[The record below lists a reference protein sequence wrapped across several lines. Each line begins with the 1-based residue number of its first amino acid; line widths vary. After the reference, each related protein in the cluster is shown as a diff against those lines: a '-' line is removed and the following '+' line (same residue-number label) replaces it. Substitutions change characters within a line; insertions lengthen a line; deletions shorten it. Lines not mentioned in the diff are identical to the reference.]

1 MHRLRLLLLALFAMG
16 AREAIAQDVS
26 GAPGPCATP
35 AAIAITGNARVS
47 DATIH
52 ATTGLQAGATY
63 GYRDVQRAIELL
75 FATGQFE
82 DVKVDCSLDDNSRA
96 TLIISVKE
104 RPVLTGFTITG
115 VNRVS
120 EKDVR
125 ERLEQPAGVPL
136 DPGKLAAG
144 IQRADS
150 LYEAKGFYLATIR
163 VDSTVADGKVAL
175 NFVVDEGRRLA
186 ISGVR
191 IHGNTR
197 ISDEDIVTAM
207 TTKPEG
213 FLFFRTGE
221 FDELEYATD
230 LSERIPQLYGSRG
243 FIDFTI
249 LSDSMIVDRELGKA
263 MIDIT
268 VREGPRYQIGSFEV
282 LGNRRFPT
290 EAVKEFYPFGDQS
303 PTLAGRA
310 TSLLRRGHRNPP
322 NTFDATRW
330 TDAEQ
335 KLSEAY
341 SNEGYIYARI
351 NPVVERV
358 PGGDSVRT
366 VNLRW
371 EIDERTPAIVNRI
384 DIVGNDYTY
393 ETCIREQL
401 VLIPGQVFNRQALIR
416 SYQNIS
422 NMNFFEQPMPPPDT
436 RPSGDAGDV
445 DIIFHVKE
453 KRTGNLNFGA
463 SMGQGTGLGGFI
475 GMNQPNLFGRCK
487 RVEVQWQFGRYINDF
502 NGTYTDP
509 NIRQSRISGS
519 VSAYHTR
526 SRFRIADL
534 GQSTRTGGQLQF
546 GFPVPWSY
554 YTRLFLSYG
563 GESVKYSEENS
574 TLLGQLAQDCRS
586 CFRSTLGL
594 TGTHDTRIG
603 LPFPTDGGLQTIA
616 AQFNGGPLGGTSN
629 FQRYTAELRS
639 YAPLAAFGNQ
649 IFGGQP
655 MQLVTALTTRGGVLF
670 GNPGPFFY
678 SQSFALG
685 GTQYGEQL
693 RGYDEFSITPAGY
706 DPTAETSS
714 ARRESFGNA
723 YFTATAELGLRLSA
737 ALYVHAFA
745 EGGNV
750 WDRPRE
756 FNPTRLFRSV
766 GFGAATLSPLG
777 PLGIDLG
784 YGLDKTDLL
793 GRRAPGWKLHFK
805 LGQLF

>member
-1 MHRLRLLLLALFAMG
+1 MHRLSLLLLALFAMG
-16 AREAIAQDVS
+16 AREAIAQDVTT
-26 GAPGPCATP
+26 APGPCATP
-35 AAIAITGNARVS
+35 AAIAVTGSSRVTE
-47 DATIH
+47 ATIL
-52 ATTGLQAGATY
+52 ATTGLRAGDTY

-82 DVKVDCSLDDNSRA
+82 DVQVTCSLDTSSRA
-96 TLIISVKE
+96 TLVVAVRE
-104 RPVLTGFTITG
+104 RPLLSGFTITG
-115 VNRVS
+115 VDRVS
-120 EKDVR
+120 GKEVR
-125 ERLEQPAGVPL
+125 DRLEQPVGVPL
-136 DPGKLAAG
+136 DPAKVALG

-163 VDSTVADGKVAL
+163 VDSTITNGQVAL
-175 NFVVDEGRRLA
+175 SFVVDEGRRLA

-191 IHGNTR
+191 IIGNSR
-197 ISDEDIVTAM
+197 VPDDDIVGAM
-207 TTKPEG
+207 KTKPEG
-213 FLFFRTGE
+213 FLFYRTGE
-221 FDELEYATD
+221 FDEIEYAGD

-243 FIDFTI
+243 FIDFQI
-249 LSDSMIVDRELGKA
+249 VSDSMIVDRELGKA

-290 EAVKEFYPFGDQS
+290 EAVKEYYPFGEQQT
-303 PTLAGRA
+303 TLAGRA
-310 TSLLRRGHRNPP
+310 TSLIRRGHRNPA
-322 NTFDATRW
+322 NTFNSAKW
-330 TDAEQ
+330 TEAEQ

-358 PGGDSVRT
+358 PGNDSVRT

-371 EIDERTPAIVNRI
+371 EIDERSPAIVNRI
-384 DIVGNDYTY
+384 DIGGNDYTW

-422 NMNFFEQPMPPPDT
+422 NMNFFEAPLPAPET

-445 DIIFHVKE
+445 DIVFNVKE

-463 SMGQGTGLGGFI
+463 SMGQGTGLGGFV
-475 GMNQPNLFGRCK
+475 GMNQPNLFGKCK
-487 RVEVQWQFGRYINDF
+487 RVELQWQFGRYINDF

-519 VSAYHTR
+519 ATGYHTR

-563 GESVKYSEENS
+563 GESVRYSEENS
-574 TLLGQLAQDCRS
+574 TLLGQLASGCKS

-603 LPFPTDGGLQTIA
+603 LPFAVDGGLQTIA

-655 MQLVTALTTRGGVLF
+655 MQLVTALSAKGGVLF

-693 RGYDEFSITPAGY
+693 RGYDEFSITPGGY

-723 YFTATAELGLRLSA
+723 YFTATAELGLRLSS

-750 WDRPRE
+750 WDKPSE